1 MWSWS
6 RVVDLLK
13 GRRAQQEEDFNREL
27 RAHLNLE
34 AEEQQEACHSSEEAR
49 YAARRAFGNTTLV
62 REEVREV
69 WGWTW
74 VERLIQD
81 SRIGLRQFRK
91 SPGFTAVA
99 ILTLALGI
107 GANTAIF
114 TLVHA
119 VMTQSLPGANPGQ
132 LYSLGDTKLC
142 CDTTDIEDLRDNFTL
157 YSYPLYKHVPDNSK
171 EFSEL
176 AAFQTWLPSLS
187 VRRSGISGAAEPFF
201 GEFVSGNYFR
211 FSAWTLLRG
220 APLQRPMISRTPSL
234 QWC

>member
-13 GRRAQQEEDFNREL
+13 GRRAQQAEDFNREL
-27 RAHLNLE
+27 RAHLDLE

-91 SPGFTAVA
+91 NPGFTGVA
-99 ILTLALGI
+99 ILTLAQGI

-119 VMTQSLPGANPGQ
+119 VMTQSLPVANPDQ

-142 CDTTDIEDLRDNFTL
+142 CDTTTSKIFETTSPSIPIRFT
-157 YSYPLYKHVPDNSK
+157 STS
-171 EFSEL
+171 
-176 AAFQTWLPSLS
+176 ATI
-187 VRRSGISGAAEPFF
+187 RRSFLNLPRFRPGCRVSASAEAEFPAPRNRSSESLCPGIIFA
-201 GEFVSGNYFR
+201 FR
-211 FSAWTLLRG
+211 RG
-220 APLQRPMISRTPSL
+220 RFCWAHHYNGR
-234 QWC
+234 